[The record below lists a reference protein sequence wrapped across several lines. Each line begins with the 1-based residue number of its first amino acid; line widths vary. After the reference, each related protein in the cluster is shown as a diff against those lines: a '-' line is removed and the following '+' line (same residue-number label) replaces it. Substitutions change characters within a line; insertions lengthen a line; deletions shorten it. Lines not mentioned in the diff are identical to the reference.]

1 MRERIPMDTLLHNL
15 QVGSISRVGHIAE
28 IIDTLK
34 NTPTEDLNIY
44 VNGSEKQVEDVD
56 DEKQVDAGEDSG
68 SETYGELASRI
79 KTNPPRNKD
88 ALIMSMASSLLAM
101 ANPYRRRER
110 NM

>member
-15 QVGSISRVGHIAE
+15 QVGSISRVGHIAG
-28 IIDTLK
+28 IIETLK
-34 NTPTEDLNIY
+34 NTTTEDLIINT
-44 VNGSEKQVEDVD
+44 
-56 DEKQVDAGEDSG
+56 GEDSG
-68 SETYGELASRI
+68 SDTYGELACRI